1 MATVSYMAAVAQPQ
15 ELDSNQRPLGLQ
27 PSARPSELPCV
38 DALTGLDPVYTVL
51 QTASTNLTTARYVPE
66 EGFEPPHY

>member
-1 MATVSYMAAVAQPQ
+1 MPTKLDLNQQPLAFQ
-15 ELDSNQRPLGLQ
+15 TSALPVELSV
-27 PSARPSELPCV
+27 V